1 MAITVVQT
9 TPVVAALST
18 ASVAVTF
25 ATPPTVGRGVI
36 VAVLWTAS
44 GALTTCTDTAGN
56 TYTLATSQV
65 HPSGGVIGVDVWACP
80 AITATAT
87 PFTITAAGASA
98 QNRTALALE
107 ASGPIAVDQTA
118 GTNGSGFT
126 AGAGPTAALTGT
138 DALLVAALS
147 TAGTPASI
155 TVGAVVPPWV
165 QQAEPL
171 STVSGEIDTLSL
183 GSALG
188 LTPSVT
194 WALGSAHFGAGAI
207 VAFKAGT
214 APSRRGAFV
223 AGEHTTVTASRAAAF
238 GLDGN
243 TNTHDEEG
251 TFKVFG
257 NVAITGDLEVGGA
270 IPAHATTHEAGGV
283 DPIQLD
289 DLAAPS
295 DNTDLNATTSAH
307 GLLRKLSGLDVQ
319 VLRGD
324 GTWGMSPLTSGVF
337 AYVFSTTTTAPPG
350 SQRIRF
356 NAAHPYTAVT
366 TLWADFSSSNS
377 EDLYWGW
384 MRIRVG
390 SLLMV
395 QDKDNH
401 LQYAEFTTTGL
412 PIDHGTYVELPVAW
426 ASNGTALAVQGVLV
440 RVTAPAPGGSTAVRR
455 QITLVVDN
463 GASAITTG
471 FKTWT
476 SIPLAGT
483 LKKWRLL
490 ADVSG
495 SIVIDVWRDTY
506 ANFPP
511 TVADTITASAKP
523 TLSAATKNESSTL
536 TGWTTAFSAGD
547 VFGFNVDSV
556 TTVKK
561 ISLTLEFE

>member
-1 MAITVVQT
+1 
-9 TPVVAALST
+9 
-18 ASVAVTF
+18 VT
-25 ATPPTVGRGVI
+25 
-36 VAVLWTAS
+36 
-44 GALTTCTDTAGN
+44 
-56 TYTLATSQV
+56 
-65 HPSGGVIGVDVWACP
+65 
-80 AITATAT
+80 
-87 PFTITAAGASA
+87 
-98 QNRTALALE
+98 
-107 ASGPIAVDQTA
+107 
-118 GTNGSGFT
+118 
-126 AGAGPTAALTGT
+126 
-138 DALLVAALS
+138 
-147 TAGTPASI
+147 
-155 TVGAVVPPWV
+155 
-165 QQAEPL
+165 
-171 STVSGEIDTLSL
+171 
-183 GSALG
+183 
-188 LTPSVT
+188 
-194 WALGSAHFGAGAI
+194 
-207 VAFKAGT
+207 K
-214 APSRRGAFV
+214 
-223 AGEHTTVTASRAAAF
+223 
-238 GLDGN
+238 
-243 TNTHDEEG
+243 
-251 TFKVFG
+251 
-257 NVAITGDLEVGGA
+257 
-270 IPAHATTHEAGGV
+270 
-283 DPIQLD
+283 
-289 DLAAPS
+289 
-295 DNTDLNATTSAH
+295 
-307 GLLRKLSGLDVQ
+307 
-319 VLRGD
+319 
-324 GTWGMSPLTSGVF
+324 
-337 AYVFSTTTTAPPG
+337 
-350 SQRIRF
+350 
-356 NAAHPYTAVT
+356 
-366 TLWADFSSSNS
+366 LWADFSSSNS